1 MQTNRLNG
9 LIDRIRPNGKSRI
22 NISIYF
28 QADLRQYCLMM
39 PPIPEAQQFAE
50 RLRSALDGIGVRPSP
65 TVVANAFN
73 LRYHGRSITPHTA
86 RNWLLGKV
94 MPTQDK
100 LRVLAEWLQVS
111 PDELRFGRG
120 PGKTWVFEL
129 NAGPI
134 EMGLADREM
143 VGRYLSLAQV
153 DRKTVRDVVLALVL
167 AAAANDNP

>member
-1 MQTNRLNG
+1 MEML
-9 LIDRIRPNGKSRI
+9 KV
-22 NISIYF
+22 
-28 QADLRQYCLMM
+28 
-39 PPIPEAQQFAE
+39 PESQQFAD
-50 RLRSALDGIGVRPSP
+50 RLRSALESAGVRPSP

-100 LRVLAEWLQVS
+100 LRILAEWLQVS
-111 PDELRFGRG
+111 PDELRFGRA
-120 PGKTWVFEL
+120 PGKTSVFEM

-143 VGRYLSLAQV
+143 VDRYLTLSQAE
-153 DRKTVRDVVLALVL
+153 RKTIRDVVSAFVL
-167 AAAANDNP
+167 AKAVANLS

>member
-1 MQTNRLNG
+1 MEML
-9 LIDRIRPNGKSRI
+9 KV
-22 NISIYF
+22 
-28 QADLRQYCLMM
+28 
-39 PPIPEAQQFAE
+39 PESQQFAD
-50 RLRSALDGIGVRPSP
+50 RLRSALESAGVRPSP

-100 LRVLAEWLQVS
+100 LRILAEWLQDS
-111 PDELRFGRG
+111 PDELRFGRA
-120 PGKTWVFEL
+120 PGKTYVFEM

-143 VGRYLSLAQV
+143 VDRYLTLSQAE
-153 DRKTVRDVVLALVL
+153 RKTIRDVVSAFVL
-167 AAAANDNP
+167 AKAVANLS